1 MLFSFQLPLCIALV
15 VKCEILGAALV
26 QNGLPVR
33 SLPGAGT
40 VPGSGSRAP
49 GAAMRPSG
57 GYGIRADGATKTP
70 LLNTYF

>member
-33 SLPGAGT
+33 ALPGAGT
-40 VPGSGSRAP
+40 VPGSGSPAP
-49 GAAMRPSG
+49 GAAHETQWRLWRKG
-57 GYGIRADGATKTP
+57 
-70 LLNTYF
+70 